1 MAKNMK
7 CHELVRMFMNVF
19 TAFLLNGDP
28 EWVVRSCRD
37 EAIMMARRLHEAYA
51 PLFTNE
57 YANAYGAL
65 IRAEAAVSFCSTRVY
80 YLIQVSLFMMTMM
93 TMMMMMMMML
103 MMMVLMTMMMLMMT
117 TTRMMIMMMGW
128 WWW

>member
-1 MAKNMK
+1 MK

-19 TAFLLNGDP
+19 TAFRLNGDP

-37 EAIMMARRLHEAYA
+37 EAIMMARCLHQAYA
-51 PLFTNE
+51 ALFTNE

-80 YLIQVSLFMMTMM
+80 YLIQVSLLMMMMVMTMM
-93 TMMMMMMMML
+93 VTTMMMKA
-103 MMMVLMTMMMLMMT
+103 T
-117 TTRMMIMMMGW
+117 TTMTMIMMMTFRR
-128 WWW
+128 